1 QNIVSQTAKKIMD
14 AIKTQMQVR
23 SLGYPEVAIQLFRPP
38 DQTKVFSYN
47 STQSLNQRIAQIYGP
62 SVACDL
68 DFISFEYEGFQLSGS
83 MSRSPVLGR
92 IQHIFANE
100 CLWDPPELLTV
111 VESVLAASDYYSKAN
126 TANAVGSPSRARA
139 RHPIFVFSIASP
151 TSLTGTGEAE
161 LEYKTRSTGLKV
173 STELRQLVVF
183 ACVKFLRKLEMISDQ
198 QIRMV
203 LDHGL
208 SRKRSFESAI
218 DNACHKAS
226 GCGKPVPVPAPVP
239 APVQHKPWPSAT
251 RTDTV
256 NRRFPIRSS
265 IQRPIPAPMPIRCS
279 DEESAESQKALP
291 RSSYQN
297 HLEIPKVGIDRYWN
311 FGLGNSDSVSA
322 NEIKQP
328 IDIASLR
335 VIGQADKKFIMCREA
350 RGPWLVVVDQHAAD
364 ERIRLE
370 QNYTTLSSTLAALAC
385 LCPSRPITMAEGV
398 CVLFP
403 PVSIALSSHNAAA
416 LLDLQDR
423 LRLLGLRISAQG
435 SSGCGAAVADSETV
449 DMRLLCVPSV
459 IAPRLK
465 GSGQAAGRFAK
476 ELLLSIAGW
485 CADHP
490 GTHYA
495 QTNGAE
501 EDAFPRLID
510 VPPIVL
516 ETLKSISCRG
526 AVKFNEQLSHEQCR
540 DMVARLAK
548 CTFPAFCAHGR

>member
-1 QNIVSQTAKKIMD
+1 
-14 AIKTQMQVR
+14 
-23 SLGYPEVAIQLFRPP
+23 
-38 DQTKVFSYN
+38 
-47 STQSLNQRIAQIYGP
+47 
-62 SVACDL
+62 
-68 DFISFEYEGFQLSGS
+68 
-83 MSRSPVLGR
+83 
-92 IQHIFANE
+92 
-100 CLWDPPELLTV
+100 
-111 VESVLAASDYYSKAN
+111 
-126 TANAVGSPSRARA
+126 
-139 RHPIFVFSIASP
+139 
-151 TSLTGTGEAE
+151 
-161 LEYKTRSTGLKV
+161 
-173 STELRQLVVF
+173 
-183 ACVKFLRKLEMISDQ
+183 
-198 QIRMV
+198 
-203 LDHGL
+203 
-208 SRKRSFESAI
+208 
-218 DNACHKAS
+218 
-226 GCGKPVPVPAPVP
+226 
-239 APVQHKPWPSAT
+239 
-251 RTDTV
+251 
-256 NRRFPIRSS
+256 
-265 IQRPIPAPMPIRCS
+265 
-279 DEESAESQKALP
+279 
-291 RSSYQN
+291 
-297 HLEIPKVGIDRYWN
+297 
-311 FGLGNSDSVSA
+311 
-322 NEIKQP
+322 
-328 IDIASLR
+328 
-335 VIGQADKKFIMCREA
+335 MCREA

-370 QNYTTLSSTLAALAC
+370 QNYTTLSSTLAALAR
-385 LCPSRPITMAEGV
+385 LCPSRPITVAEGV

-495 QTNGAE
+495 QTHGAE

-548 CTFPAFCAHGR
+548 CTFPAFCAHGRRAIARVARLDALMN